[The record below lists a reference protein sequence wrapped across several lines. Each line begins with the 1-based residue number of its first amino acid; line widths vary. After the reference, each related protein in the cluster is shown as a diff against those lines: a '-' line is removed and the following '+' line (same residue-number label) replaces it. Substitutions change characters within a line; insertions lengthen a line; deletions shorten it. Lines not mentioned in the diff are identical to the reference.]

1 MKKLWLLIPLFGL
14 FILAGCTQ
22 QTSVNSSTNTGVEVK
37 GRIVEKMVAWTG
49 EVKDQLLAIVAQHSW
64 ADSCFTMI
72 SGSVY
77 DLTSRIGK
85 HPGGDKA
92 ILASCGKESTEMFD
106 AQHGMDPKKWEW
118 LKSFEIKF

>member
-1 MKKLWLLIPLFGL
+1 MPLFGL
-14 FILAGCTQ
+14 FILAWCTQ
-22 QTSVNSSTNTGVEVK
+22 QASITPSVDTGTEVK

-49 EVKDQLLAIVAQHSW
+49 DMKDQLLAIVAQHSW

-85 HPGGDKA
+85 HPGGDKV
-92 ILASCGKESTEMFD
+92 ILASCGKDSTKMFD
-106 AQHGMDPKKWEW
+106 GQHGMDPKKWEG
-118 LKSFEIKF
+118 LKQFEIKF